1 MADFKTFNM
10 IDVQRRAGMCD
21 NGSIFF
27 NSLDFVLLPWQAFYR
42 TQAKAFYDA
51 PCSLSRGG

>member
-42 TQAKAFYDA
+42 T
-51 PCSLSRGG
+51 